1 MSTENDSRA
10 NVDVASM
17 TKVQKLAVLLV
28 VLGPESAAQVLK
40 HLSEAELECV
50 SNEMSKLTMV
60 SQAVQ
65 AKILEE
71 FTEVAVVASSS
82 LRGGIDYTQG
92 VLEKAMGQF
101 KASSILS
108 RVAPERPP
116 IETMQ
121 QILELEP
128 GELVNLM
135 KSEPPQTIA
144 LVLSFFSPEKAGG
157 VLSALPTDLR
167 ERVVERLATLSSTPV
182 EVLERVV
189 DVLMQRLGSK
199 HTRAFNKSGGLK
211 SAAKVL
217 SALDKSLSRPL
228 LVSLE
233 ERKPELSQAIR
244 QLMFTF
250 EDMARLEPITLQRVM
265 RDVDMADLAIAL
277 KTAPD
282 TLKAT
287 MLACVSKRAAETVN
301 EEIAFMGVPRLRD
314 VEAARLRVVEVVR
327 RLEAEGEIDLV
338 PNG

>member
-1 MSTENDSRA
+1 MSKESESGAELDIEK
-10 NVDVASM
+10 M
-17 TKVQKLAVLLV
+17 TRVQKLAVLLV
-28 VLGPESAAQVLK
+28 MLGSESAAQVMK
-40 HLSEAELECV
+40 HLSEVELEGV
-50 SNEMSKLTMV
+50 SNEMAKLTMV
-60 SQAVQ
+60 NQATQ

-71 FTEVAVVASSS
+71 FTEIAVSASSS
-82 LRGGIDYTQG
+82 LRGGIDYTQN

-101 KASSILS
+101 KASNILS
-108 RVAPERPP
+108 RVAPERTP
-116 IETMQ
+116 IEAMQ
-121 QILELEP
+121 QILELEA

-135 KSEPPQTIA
+135 KGEPPQTIA
-144 LVLSFFSPEKAGG
+144 LVLSFFVPEKAGA
-157 VLSALPTDLR
+157 VLAALPTDLR

-189 DVLMQRLGSK
+189 DVLMRRLGAK

-250 EDMARLEPITLQRVM
+250 EDMSRLEPITLQRVM

-287 MLACVSKRAAETVN
+287 MLGCVSKRAAETVK

-338 PNG
+338 GNN